1 MKEKT
6 MPIWLKKAESL
17 FSIFQIPRI
26 PEHGEAQ
33 KSKYRREV
41 VRQTSNGNV
50 LLQLGYYANAEEV
63 ISSKNLIQPEK
74 S

>member
-1 MKEKT
+1 
-6 MPIWLKKAESL
+6 MPIWLKKAASL

-26 PEHGEAQ
+26 PQHGEAL

-50 LLQLGYYANAEEV
+50 LLQLGYYANADEV

>member
-1 MKEKT
+1 
-6 MPIWLKKAESL
+6 MPIWLKKAASL

-26 PEHGEAQ
+26 PQHGKAL

-50 LLQLGYYANAEEV
+50 LLQLGYYANADEV